1 MTQNAF
7 AVVDLFAGPGGLA
20 EGFSSFR
27 AYDGSQPFQV
37 VMSVEKDPVA
47 HRTLRLRSF
56 LRQFDGGFPDAYYRW
71 IEQAGD
77 EPNWEQLYPVQW
89 RAACDEAQNVTMG
102 VAEDDAAIAKRLTAI
117 RRRYGGQTIVIG
129 GPPCQAYSLV
139 GRSRNKGKA
148 DYVFEDDHRH
158 ELYKAYVDV
167 LKRLRP
173 AAFVM
178 ENVKGLLSSKANGD
192 FLFHRVLADLRQP
205 GGKSAGYRLI
215 SLASG
220 GAAGSDPAPSD
231 FVIRAEKHG
240 IPQARHRLF
249 IVGLREDIAAE
260 LDYRSIMSAQLK
272 EEPDATLRHVLAG
285 LAKVR
290 SGISRRD
297 DDADEWTAEVLAT
310 FSDLGKVRLS
320 GPASET
326 TKFQGALGRAMTA
339 LRSANAPRRRSDRSL
354 ATAEAGCAPGLLNWL
369 EDPRLKALPNHETR
383 THMPTDLARY
393 AFAAVFGDAFDRS
406 PRADEF
412 PHELAPKHA
421 NWQSGNFVDRFKVQL
436 WDAPSSTVTS
446 HISKDGHYYIHPD
459 AAQCRSLTV
468 REAARLQ
475 TFPDNYV
482 FLGNRTQQYVQ
493 VGNAVP
499 PLLACKIAEAL
510 YRLVNR
516 NLGPA
521 S

>member
-27 AYDGSQPFQV
+27 ASDGSQPFRV
-37 VMSVEKDPVA
+37 VLSVEKDPIA

-56 LRQFDGGFPDAYYRW
+56 LRQFPAGFPHAYYQW

-77 EPNWEQLYPVQW
+77 EPDWEHLYPVQW
-89 RAACDEAQNVTMG
+89 HAACEEAQNVTMG
-102 VAEDDAAIAKRLTAI
+102 VVEDDAVIARRLTAI
-117 RRRYGGQTIVIG
+117 RRRHGDRTIVIG

-148 DYVFEDDHRH
+148 DYVFEEDHRH

-205 GGKSAGYRLI
+205 GGKSSGYRLI

-220 GAAGSDPAPSD
+220 GAAGIDPAPSD

-249 IVGLREDIAAE
+249 IVGLREDIASE
-260 LDYRSIMSAQLK
+260 LDDVSIMSAQLK
-272 EEPDATLRHVLAG
+272 EERDATVRHVLSG

-290 SGISRRD
+290 SGLSRRD
-297 DDADEWTAEVLAT
+297 DDADEWKAEVLAT
-310 FSDLGKVRLS
+310 FTVLGKVRLS
-320 GPASET
+320 GPASQT
-326 TKFQGALGRAMTA
+326 KKFQE
-339 LRSANAPRRRSDRSL
+339 P
-354 ATAEAGCAPGLLNWL
+354 
-369 EDPRLKALPNHETR
+369 
-383 THMPTDLARY
+383 
-393 AFAAVFGDAFDRS
+393 
-406 PRADEF
+406 
-412 PHELAPKHA
+412 
-421 NWQSGNFVDRFKVQL
+421 
-436 WDAPSSTVTS
+436 
-446 HISKDGHYYIHPD
+446 
-459 AAQCRSLTV
+459 
-468 REAARLQ
+468 
-475 TFPDNYV
+475 
-482 FLGNRTQQYVQ
+482 
-493 VGNAVP
+493 
-499 PLLACKIAEAL
+499 
-510 YRLVNR
+510 
-516 NLGPA
+516 
-521 S
+521 

>member
-27 AYDGSQPFQV
+27 ADDGSQPFKV
-37 VMSVEKDPVA
+37 VLSVEKDPVA

-56 LRQFDGGFPDAYYRW
+56 LRQFGGVFPEAYYRW
-71 IEQAGD
+71 IELND
-77 EPNWEQLYPVQW
+77 EQPDWGRLFPVQW
-89 RAACDEAQNVTMG
+89 RSACEEAQNLTMG
-102 VAEDDAAIAKRLTAI
+102 LTHDDAVIAHRLTGI
-117 RRRYGGQTIVIG
+117 RRRHGDRTIVIG

-148 DYVFEDDHRH
+148 DYVFEEDLRH

-205 GGKSAGYRLI
+205 GGKSFGYKLI
-215 SLASG
+215 SLAPG
-220 GAAGSDPAPSD
+220 GSAVIDPAPSD
-231 FVIRAEKHG
+231 FVVRAEKHG

-249 IVGLREDIAAE
+249 IIGLREDIAAE
-260 LDYRSIMSAQLK
+260 LDGNTILTAKLK
-272 EEPDATLRHVLAG
+272 EEPVATVRHVLAG
-285 LAKVR
+285 LTKIR

-297 DDADEWTAEVLAT
+297 DDADEWAAEVLKT
-310 FSDLGKVRLS
+310 FADLGKVRLT
-320 GPASET
+320 GQASEV
-326 TKFQGALGRAMTA
+326 TKFRETLGGATTT
-339 LRSANAPRRRSDRSL
+339 LRSANAPRHRSDRSL
-354 ATAEAGCAPGLLNWL
+354 ATAGAGCAPGLLNWL
-369 EDPRLKALPNHETR
+369 EDPRLRALPNHETR

-393 AFAAVFGDAFDRS
+393 AFAAVFGDAFGRS

-412 PHELAPKHA
+412 PGELAPKHA
-421 NWQSGNFVDRFKVQL
+421 NWRSGNFVDRFKVQL

-459 AAQCRSLTV
+459 ASQCRSLTV

-499 PLLACKIAEAL
+499 PLLARKIAEAL
-510 YRLVNR
+510 YQLVNK
-516 NLGPA
+516 NLRAP